1 MSVSLALILMC
12 GVFVAVGVYLILE
25 RSLSR
30 VILGLGCL
38 SNGVNILFLIAGGR
52 TGNPPF
58 IGNGSP
64 ELWADPLV
72 MAMMLTAIVITLA
85 TTGFLLA
92 MAYRTWQL
100 RDDDEVR
107 DDVEDRAVAVRQQ
120 LEESSQRSEVGTDLQ
135 ETSAEFRDETDT
147 PAPRFGRLGRWNRR
161 HPKRRR
167 HRYVANP
174 NATHGVDGSLGN
186 GVNGANGRNAG
197 RNGHPR
203 GTGTAGRNGNAGGT
217 RR

>member
-1 MSVSLALILMC
+1 
-12 GVFVAVGVYLILE
+12 
-25 RSLSR
+25 
-30 VILGLGCL
+30 
-38 SNGVNILFLIAGGR
+38 
-52 TGNPPF
+52 
-58 IGNGSP
+58 
-64 ELWADPLV
+64 
-72 MAMMLTAIVITLA
+72 
-85 TTGFLLA
+85 
-92 MAYRTWQL
+92 
-100 RDDDEVR
+100 
-107 DDVEDRAVAVRQQ
+107 QQ

-203 GTGTAGRNGNAGGT
+203 GTGTAGRNGNAGGA